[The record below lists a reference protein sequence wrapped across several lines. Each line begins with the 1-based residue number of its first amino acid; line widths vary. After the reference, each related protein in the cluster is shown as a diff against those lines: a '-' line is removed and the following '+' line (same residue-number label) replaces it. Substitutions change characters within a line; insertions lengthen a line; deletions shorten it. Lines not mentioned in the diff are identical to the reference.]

1 MSIFIYPEELLFVL
15 SVLFET
21 VLSASLVSPIR
32 IAAIMKVD
40 TSISIAASTPDLAIM
55 KPAAPLPASEAA
67 LVNTELRLIPAFIS
81 SRFITCAVNAVP
93 AGRLKDS
100 TVVIINVK
108 QDRISGLT

>member
-1 MSIFIYPEELLFVL
+1 MLFVL

-21 VLSASLVSPIR
+21 VSTASFISLIR
-32 IAAIMKVD
+32 IAAITKVD
-40 TSISIAASTPDLAIM
+40 TSINIAASAPKFAMT
-55 KPAAPLPASEAA
+55 KPAAPLPISEAA

-81 SRFITCAVNAVP
+81 SRFITCNINEVL

-108 QDRISGLT
+108 QERISGLT